1 MCNKQCSI
9 VRKRV
14 GEIAHS
20 LLSEGYRIKMRVMLP
35 TSCFF
40 RLQHKYNGNQITI
53 VGNYKSSTIV
63 LRRNGKIRHQEQV
76 C

>member
-1 MCNKQCSI
+1 MCNRQCSI

-20 LLSEGYRIKMRVMLP
+20 LLSEGYRIKMRVILP

-40 RLQHKYNGNQITI
+40 RLQHRSNGNQITI
-53 VGNYKSSTIV
+53 VGNYKTSTIV

-76 C
+76 S

>member
-14 GEIAHS
+14 GEIARS

-40 RLQHKYNGNQITI
+40 RLVHKSNGNQITI
-53 VGNYKSSTIV
+53 VGNYKASNVV
-63 LRRNGKIRHQEQV
+63 LRRNGKIRHQEHV
-76 C
+76 